1 MRNPFSPAQLPPL
14 NQEMLRTS
22 GIGKAVM
29 YLYKHPKELK
39 ENKDRCGRLI
49 SAWARPIFNNSD
61 DLKKLTKEE
70 RLARDLELQKTSSQP
85 RKDEPQVN
93 DEG

>member
-1 MRNPFSPAQLPPL
+1 MQLPPL

-39 ENKDRCGRLI
+39 ENREKCGRLI
-49 SAWARPIFNNSD
+49 AMWARPLFNNSD
-61 DLKKLTKEE
+61 DFKTLTKEE
-70 RLARDLELQKTSSQP
+70 RVNRDMELYKASGIKKKEESTTL
-85 RKDEPQVN
+85 D
-93 DEG
+93 DG